1 MAVVHINNLT
11 PASGVNTSF
20 ISALTDFDY
29 FVSVVCANKGMG
41 DAKVTIY
48 AASAG
53 AAESAKMYFCKEQV
67 ISGNTT
73 FETKKLTVPNSKAL
87 YIMSDNGNVAFSCV
101 GLKTAV

>member
-1 MAVVHINNLT
+1 MAVEHINNST

-20 ISALTDFDY
+20 ISASTGFDY

-53 AAESAKMYFCKEQV
+53 AAESAKMYFCKEQS

>member
-1 MAVVHINNLT
+1 MAVEYINNLT

-20 ISALTDFDY
+20 ISASTGFDY
-29 FVSVVCANKGMG
+29 FVSVVCVNKGMG
-41 DAKVTIY
+41 DTKVTIY

>member
-1 MAVVHINNLT
+1 MAVEHINNST
-11 PASGVNTSF
+11 PASGVNTTF
-20 ISALTDFDY
+20 ISALAGFDY

-48 AASAG
+48 AAAAG

-101 GLKTAV
+101 GLKTSI

>member
-1 MAVVHINNLT
+1 MAVEHINNLT
-11 PASGVNTSF
+11 PAASVNTSLLAA
-20 ISALTDFDY
+20 STGFDY
-29 FVSVVCANKGMG
+29 FASVVCVNKGMG

-73 FETKKLTVPNSKAL
+73 FETKKLTIPNSKAL

-101 GLKTAV
+101 GLKTAI

>member
-1 MAVVHINNLT
+1 MAVVHINNST

-20 ISALTDFDY
+20 ISASTGFDY
-29 FVSVVCANKGMG
+29 FVSVVCANKGIG

-53 AAESAKMYFCKEQV
+53 AAESAKMYFCKEQSV
-67 ISGNTT
+67 SGNTT

-101 GLKTAV
+101 GLKTTV

>member
-1 MAVVHINNLT
+1 MAVEHINNLT
-11 PASGVNTSF
+11 PASGVNTSL

-101 GLKTAV
+101 GLKTTV

>member
-1 MAVVHINNLT
+1 MAVVHINNST
-11 PASGVNTSF
+11 PASGVNTSL

-101 GLKTAV
+101 GLKTTV

>member
-1 MAVVHINNLT
+1 MAVVHINNST

-20 ISALTDFDY
+20 ISASTGFDY

-48 AASAG
+48 AAAAG
-53 AAESAKMYFCKEQV
+53 AAESAKMYFCKEQSV
-67 ISGNTT
+67 SGNTT